1 MPLPPVMQTFLS
13 QPRDVLIEPLC
24 TLLQG
29 YVHPDGDTPAQV
41 HKRLAAVLRAT
52 SDEDWADYLAYL
64 ATLGADWGR
73 NDAHAVGRKMTDA
86 LLQPL
91 LDEESRLEG
100 VQHLDA
106 ALATGRR
113 VLLVGNH
120 LSYVDPTAVWALLG
134 REGRQD
140 LGDRLTAVAGPK
152 VYEGEPMRLMGAS
165 ANHTIKVA
173 QSSEVT
179 DSNLSPREM
188 VRLARASMRLASDL
202 MEQGRVVLI
211 YPEGTRSRTGAL
223 GPFLKA
229 VGRWLTMDGVLL
241 VPLGL
246 TGTDRIYTLEDDR
259 LRRTTVRARFG
270 PKLDPMEYGRNGVV
284 AAAREAVRA
293 LLPEEM
299 KGAETA

>member
-1 MPLPPVMQTFLS
+1 MPLPPFMQTFLA
-13 QPRDVLIEPLC
+13 QPRDVVIEPLC
-24 TLLQG
+24 SLLQG
-29 YVHPDGDTPAQV
+29 YIHPDGDTPTRV
-41 HKRLAAVLRAT
+41 RDRLAAVLRST
-52 SDEDWADYLAYL
+52 SDEDWTDYLAYL
-64 ATLGADWGR
+64 STLGADWGR
-73 NDAHAVGRKMTDA
+73 NDAHAVGREMTDA

-91 LDEESRLEG
+91 LDDDSSLEG
-100 VQHLDA
+100 VEHLDA

-134 REGRQD
+134 RNGRQD

-165 ANHTIKVA
+165 ANHAIKVA

-179 DSNLSPREM
+179 DSGLSPREM
-188 VRLARASMRLASDL
+188 VRLARSSMQLAGEL
-202 MEQGRVVLI
+202 MDEGRVVLI

-229 VGRWLTMDGVLL
+229 VGRWLTLDGVIL

-246 TGTDRIYTLEDDR
+246 TGTDSIYALEDDR

-270 PKLDPMEYGRNGVV
+270 PTIDPTEHGRGGVV
-284 AAAREAVRA
+284 AAARDAVRA

-299 KGAETA
+299 KGAESA